1 MFAVSVCFK
10 LEKLGNTPKEWE
22 DGAAARDGGDARF
35 IVVDGATEAYDSARW
50 VAQLVESFVT
60 DAGPTL
66 DPHAMR
72 RWFVQMQQQ
81 WLAEAPTRFLNVIEE
96 HKFRQD
102 GSFATLLGVT
112 VSGVT
117 WHAVA
122 LGDTVLFHVRNGR
135 LLSHF
140 PPIGIDEFGLTP
152 DGVHTRSEALEH
164 MMRRIAFA
172 EGQLRPA
179 DTLYLATDALA
190 HWMLR
195 QDGPALWSLL
205 HELDHDEVFAALVA
219 DQRAAGLL
227 RNDDVTLLRV
237 HLVDDQPT
245 HLVVAL
251 R

>member
-10 LEKLGNTPKEWE
+10 LEKLGNTPQEWE

-50 VAQLVESFVT
+50 VAQLVDSFV
-60 DAGPTL
+60 DAAPAL

-72 RWFVQMQQQ
+72 RWFVQMQRQ
-81 WLAEAPTRFLNVIEE
+81 WVAEAPTRFVNVIEE

-102 GSFATLLGVT
+102 GSFATLLGVA
-112 VSGVT
+112 VSGT
-117 WHAVA
+117 SWHAVA

-140 PPIGIDEFGLTP
+140 PPMSVDEFGLNP
-152 DGVHTRSEALEH
+152 DGVHTRPDAVDH

-172 EGQLRPA
+172 DGRLQLA

-205 HELDHDEVFAALVA
+205 RDLDHDAMFAALVA
-219 DQRAAGLL
+219 DQRAAGQL

-237 HLVDDQPT
+237 RMVERQPA